1 MKQVTMIIVLV
12 LIAILS
18 MSYLTMKDGKVRR
31 TAIYD
36 TIYVMSQYNFRVIDD
51 STLKKEI
58 LTDTLHSK
66 DSAIAE
72 FPIHTM
78 LIIKIDTLWTE

>member
-1 MKQVTMIIVLV
+1 MTIVALM

-36 TIYVMSQYNFRVIDD
+36 TIYVMSRYNYSVVDD

-72 FPIHTM
+72 FPIHTIR
-78 LIIKIDTLWTE
+78 IIKIDTLWTE